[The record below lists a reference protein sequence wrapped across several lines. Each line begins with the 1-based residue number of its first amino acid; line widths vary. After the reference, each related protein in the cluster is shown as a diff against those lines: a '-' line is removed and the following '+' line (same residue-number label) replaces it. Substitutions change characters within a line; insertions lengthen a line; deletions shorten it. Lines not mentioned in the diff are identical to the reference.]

1 MNVVQPLTSNFQHL
15 TMNTLRLIF
24 FHIRLGIMS
33 EMQYRVNFFIQLLQ
47 SFVALA
53 VGVVGLLLVFS
64 YTSSLAGWS
73 RYELLAVMGIH
84 ILTGGFIRTLIQPN
98 MEELMG
104 NIQEGTLDFALT
116 KPIDAQIL
124 ISVRQF
130 RLWQLV
136 DVVLGFAVLLFA
148 AYQLHISLGI
158 WQTISFVVALL
169 CGAVMVYTF
178 WLLLTTIA
186 FWAVRIDNM
195 INLFQGLYA
204 AGRYPVGIYPDW
216 LRTGLTF
223 LVPVAFAVT
232 VPAEALTQRLT
243 PQTLLGAIVFA
254 TFLLIVSRLFWRRGL
269 KQYGGAS
276 A

>member
-1 MNVVQPLTSNFQHL
+1 
-15 TMNTLRLIF
+15 MNTFRLIF
-24 FHIRLGIMS
+24 FHLRLGIMS
-33 EMQYRVNFFIQLLQ
+33 EMQYRVNFFVQLFQ
-47 SFVALA
+47 SFVALM
-53 VGVVGLLLVFS
+53 VGVVSLLLVFS

-104 NIQEGTLDFALT
+104 NIQEGTFDFALT
-116 KPIDAQIL
+116 KPADAQVL

-130 RLWQLV
+130 RVWQLV

-148 AYQLHISLGI
+148 AYQMQLTLGVWQSL
-158 WQTISFVVALL
+158 SFVIALL
-169 CGAVMVYTF
+169 CGAVMIYTF
-178 WLLLTTIA
+178 WLLLTTVA
-186 FWAVRIDNM
+186 FWAVRIDTM
-195 INLFQGLYA
+195 INLFQGVYA

-243 PQTLLGAIVFA
+243 PQVLLGAIVFA
-254 TFLLIVSRLFWRRGL
+254 IFLLIVSRLFWRRGL
-269 KQYGGAS
+269 QQYGGAS